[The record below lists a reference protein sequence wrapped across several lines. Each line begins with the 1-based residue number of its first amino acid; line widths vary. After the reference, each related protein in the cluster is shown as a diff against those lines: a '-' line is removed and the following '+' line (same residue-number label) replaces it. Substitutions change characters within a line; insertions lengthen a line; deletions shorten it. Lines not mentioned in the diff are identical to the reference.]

1 MNKVILTG
9 RLARDP
15 YIIKGT
21 STTAKFTMA
30 ITRDEDHTDY
40 PSCVAWGK
48 TAELIG
54 KYLHKGSLIAAEGR
68 VQTGSYEKD
77 GQTIYTTDIAVRNIE
92 FLEKK
97 SDGKKED
104 PEDPREE
111 EAHEEEFEAVDEDLP
126 F

>member
-15 YIIKGT
+15 YIMEGKT
-21 STTAKFTMA
+21 TTAKFTMA

-40 PSCVAWGK
+40 PPCVAWGK

-104 PEDPREE
+104 PEDAREE
-111 EAHEEEFEAVDEDLP
+111 ETHENEFEAVDENLP